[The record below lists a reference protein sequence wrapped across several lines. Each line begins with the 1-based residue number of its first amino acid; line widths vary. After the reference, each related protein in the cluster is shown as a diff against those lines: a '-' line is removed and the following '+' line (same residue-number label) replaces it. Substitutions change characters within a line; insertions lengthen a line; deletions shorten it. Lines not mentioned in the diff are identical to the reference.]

1 MQKKWERSQK
11 VRGYFRERNR
21 CFYVFDCYLC
31 IWPFPRLRLILSLKM
46 EQFWIVSSYVSYMD
60 MLSVIPI
67 GFWMVNVLINLRI
80 SKFEVVWINCYLTI
94 VITYKTHWHNDISAV
109 KTLFSQHLFTCN
121 LCKIVLKY
129 DLFGRHVKTFMLCL
143 SFLFFAH
150 HVSSLVWSTSGPFK
164 GFGL

>member
-60 MLSVIPI
+60 ILSVIPI
-67 GFWMVNVLINLRI
+67 RFNQFKNFKIWGCMNKLLSYNRH
-80 SKFEVVWINCYLTI
+80 YLQNTF
-94 VITYKTHWHNDISAV
+94 WHNDISAV

-143 SFLFFAH
+143 SLLFFAH